1 MPVDD
6 DRQRPRAD
14 KPYRTYRGGGRRR
27 SSLDDELAGL
37 KAPTG
42 RRGKAAGGPGAGA
55 GTPARAGAPSSRG
68 ASAGGRGGDA
78 DGGAG
83 AAAVRGAGRGGAAG
97 GGAAASGAGRG
108 GAAGG
113 GAAGGGPS
121 YRRYGAGGA
130 EQPAKRRRRFRWWHV
145 PLVLVVLLVVAG
157 VVAVVLAYPGYK
169 RFDKAVDNSNR
180 RLGPE
185 ATAALDPDEGWSLVT
200 SPTTVLLLGVDSK
213 QGEPARSDTILLMR
227 FDPDEHTVNQL
238 SIPRDTLVDIPGHG
252 EGKLNSAIYWG
263 GPELAVK
270 TLQQYLGIPINHVM
284 VVNFKGFPRLVN
296 SVGGVDMYV
305 PQTVQTVASRDRVVV
320 FEKGWQHFD
329 GKNAMLYVRIRMV
342 DDDFHRARRQQ
353 QFVAALQK
361 KIAQPSNLWQLP
373 DIGRRFMSGVDTD
386 LTTNELLA
394 LGWVKYRAD
403 DKKGR
408 KMVLAG
414 EPSWQGGV
422 SYVLPPS
429 GEKMARVLA
438 RFLGE

>member
-1 MPVDD
+1 MDD

-37 KAPTG
+37 KAPKR
-42 RRGKAAGGPGAGA
+42 RRGKAAPGSAPASGRAAGAGPAGAGAASAREAGSARGAAPGGAGRDGAATGGAGTGGAGA
-55 GTPARAGAPSSRG
+55 G
-68 ASAGGRGGDA
+68 
-78 DGGAG
+78 GGA
-83 AAAVRGAGRGGAAG
+83 
-97 GGAAASGAGRG
+97 
-108 GAAGG
+108 
-113 GAAGGGPS
+113 AAGGGPS

-130 EQPAKRRRRFRWWHV
+130 EPPAKSRRRFRWWHV

-185 ATAALDPDEGWSLVT
+185 ATAALDPDEGWSLLT
-200 SPTTVLLLGVDSK
+200 GPTTVLLLGVDSK

-238 SIPRDTLVDIPGHG
+238 SIPRDTLVDIPGYG
-252 EGKLNSAIYWG
+252 ESKLNSAIYWG

-284 VVNFKGFPRLVN
+284 IVNFKGFPRLVN

-305 PQTVQTVASRDRVVV
+305 PQTVQTIASRDRVVV

-414 EPSWQGGV
+414 EPTWQGGV

>member
-37 KAPTG
+37 KAPAG
-42 RRGKAAGGPGAGA
+42 RRGKAAAG
-55 GTPARAGAPSSRG
+55 GAP
-68 ASAGGRGGDA
+68 AGGGGE
-78 DGGAG
+78 GGAG
-83 AAAVRGAGRGGAAG
+83 AAPARGAAG
-97 GGAAASGAGRG
+97 GGAAAGDAASRR
-108 GAAGG
+108 AGG
-113 GAAGGGPS
+113 GAPS
-121 YRRYGAGGA
+121 YRRYGAGGV
-130 EQPAKRRRRFRWWHV
+130 EEPAKSRRRFRWWHV
-145 PLVLVVLLVVAG
+145 PLVLAVLLVVAG
-157 VVAVVLAYPGYK
+157 VVGVVLAYPGYK

-185 ATAALDPDEGWSLVT
+185 ATAALDPDEGWSLIT

-227 FDPDEHTVNQL
+227 FDPDDHTVNQL
-238 SIPRDTLVDIPGHG
+238 SIPRDTLVEIPGHG
-252 EGKLNSAIYWG
+252 EGKINSAIYWG

-270 TLQQYLGIPINHVM
+270 TVQQYLGIPINHVM
-284 VVNFKGFPRLVN
+284 VVNFKGFTRLVN

-305 PQTVQTVASRDRVVV
+305 PRTVQTIASRDRVVV
-320 FEKGWQHFD
+320 YEKGWQHFD

-353 QFVAALQK
+353 QFVAALQR

-403 DKKGR
+403 DEKSR

-414 EPSWQGGV
+414 EPTWQGGV
-422 SYVLPPS
+422 SYVLPPP
-429 GEKMARVLA
+429 GEKRARVLA

>member
-37 KAPTG
+37 KAPTA
-42 RRGKAAGGPGAGA
+42 RRGKRPAGGVPAGGPGAGA
-55 GTPARAGAPSSRG
+55 GSPSRAGA
-68 ASAGGRGGDA
+68 AS
-78 DGGAG
+78 
-83 AAAVRGAGRGGAAG
+83 G
-97 GGAAASGAGRG
+97 GGAAAGGAARG

-113 GAAGGGPS
+113 GAAGGGPP

-130 EQPAKRRRRFRWWHV
+130 EQPAKSRRRFRWWHV
-145 PLVLVVLLVVAG
+145 PLVLAVLLVVAG

-185 ATAALDPDEGWSLVT
+185 ATAALDPDEGWCLAT

-227 FDPDEHTVNQL
+227 FDPDDGTVNQL

-252 EGKLNSAIYWG
+252 EGKINSAMYWG

-270 TLQQYLGIPINHVM
+270 TVQQYLGIPINHVM
-284 VVNFKGFPRLVN
+284 VVDFKGFFRLVN

-305 PQTVQTVASRDRVVV
+305 PRTVQTIASRDRVVV
-320 FEKGWQHFD
+320 YEKGWQHFD
-329 GKNAMLYVRIRMV
+329 GKNAMLYVRIRLV

-353 QFVAALQK
+353 QFLAALQK
-361 KIAQPSNLWQLP
+361 KIVRPSNLRELP

-403 DKKGR
+403 DTKGR

-414 EPSWQGGV
+414 EPTWQGGV

-429 GEKMARVLA
+429 DERIARVLS
-438 RFLGE
+438 RFLNE

>member
-37 KAPTG
+37 KAPAR
-42 RRGKAAGGPGAGA
+42 RRGKAA
-55 GTPARAGAPSSRG
+55 
-68 ASAGGRGGDA
+68 
-78 DGGAG
+78 AG
-83 AAAVRGAGRGGAAG
+83 AAANGAARGGAGGSGAANGAARGGAAG
-97 GGAAASGAGRG
+97 GGAAG
-108 GAAGG
+108 
-113 GAAGGGPS
+113 GGGPS

-130 EQPAKRRRRFRWWHV
+130 EQPAKSRRRFRWWHV
-145 PLVLVVLLVVAG
+145 PLILAVLLVVAG

-185 ATAALDPDEGWSLVT
+185 AAAALDPDEGWCLAT

-270 TLQQYLGIPINHVM
+270 TVQQYLGIPINHVM

-305 PQTVQTVASRDRVVV
+305 PRTVQTIASRDRVVV
-320 FEKGWQHFD
+320 YEKGWQHFD
-329 GKNAMLYVRIRMV
+329 GKNAMLYVRIRYT

-353 QFVAALQK
+353 QFVAALQR
-361 KIAQPSNLWQLP
+361 KIAQPSNVWQLP

-386 LTTNELLA
+386 LTTNEILA

-403 DKKGR
+403 EKKSR
-408 KMVLAG
+408 KMVLTG

-429 GEKMARVLA
+429 GEKMARVLG

>member
-1 MPVDD
+1 
-6 DRQRPRAD
+6 
-14 KPYRTYRGGGRRR
+14 
-27 SSLDDELAGL
+27 
-37 KAPTG
+37 
-42 RRGKAAGGPGAGA
+42 
-55 GTPARAGAPSSRG
+55 
-68 ASAGGRGGDA
+68 
-78 DGGAG
+78 
-83 AAAVRGAGRGGAAG
+83 
-97 GGAAASGAGRG
+97 
-108 GAAGG
+108 
-113 GAAGGGPS
+113 
-121 YRRYGAGGA
+121 
-130 EQPAKRRRRFRWWHV
+130 V

-157 VVAVVLAYPGYK
+157 VVGVVLAYPGYK

-185 ATAALDPDEGWSLVT
+185 ATAALDPDEGWSLIT

-227 FDPDEHTVNQL
+227 FDPDSRTVNQL

-270 TLQQYLGIPINHVM
+270 TVQQYLGIPINHVM

-305 PQTVQTVASRDRVVV
+305 PQTVQTIASRDRVVV
-320 FEKGWQHFD
+320 YEKGWQHFD

-361 KIAQPSNLWQLP
+361 KIAQPSNLRQLP

-414 EPSWQGGV
+414 EPTWQGGV

-429 GEKMARVLA
+429 GEEKARVLA

>member
-37 KAPTG
+37 KAPAR
-42 RRGKAAGGPGAGA
+42 RRGKATAGGEPAGGRGAGA
-55 GTPARAGAPSSRG
+55 RSPNRAGAPSGRG
-68 ASAGGRGGDA
+68 ASA
-78 DGGAG
+78 
-83 AAAVRGAGRGGAAG
+83 AAAAYRRRRGGAAG
-97 GGAAASGAGRG
+97 GGAAGG
-108 GAAGG
+108 GAAG
-113 GAAGGGPS
+113 GGGPS

-130 EQPAKRRRRFRWWHV
+130 EQPAKSRRRFRWWHV
-145 PLVLVVLLVVAG
+145 PLVLAVLLVVAG

-185 ATAALDPDEGWSLVT
+185 ATAALDPDEGWSRIT

-213 QGEPARSDTILLMR
+213 QGEPARSDTILLMH

-238 SIPRDTLVDIPGHG
+238 SIPRDTLVEIPGHG
-252 EGKLNSAIYWG
+252 EGKINSAIYWG

-270 TLQQYLGIPINHVM
+270 TVQQYLGIPINHVM

-305 PQTVQTVASRDRVVV
+305 PRTVQTIASRDRVVV
-320 FEKGWQHFD
+320 YEKGWQHFD

-403 DKKGR
+403 DTKGR

-429 GEKMARVLA
+429 GEKRARVLA

>member
-14 KPYRTYRGGGRRR
+14 KPYRKYRGGGRRR

-37 KAPTG
+37 RAPAA
-42 RRGKAAGGPGAGA
+42 RRGKAAAGGTPAGGA
-55 GTPARAGAPSSRG
+55 GTGVGSPSRAGAAPGS
-68 ASAGGRGGDA
+68 
-78 DGGAG
+78 
-83 AAAVRGAGRGGAAG
+83 GAAG
-97 GGAAASGAGRG
+97 GGGGSGDAARG
-108 GAAGG
+108 DAAGG
-113 GAAGGGPS
+113 GGAGTPS
-121 YRRYGAGGA
+121 YRRYEAGGA
-130 EQPAKRRRRFRWWHV
+130 EQPAKSRRRFRWWHV
-145 PLVLVVLLVVAG
+145 PLVLAVLLVVAG
-157 VVAVVLAYPGYK
+157 VVAIVLAYPGYK

-185 ATAALDPDEGWSLVT
+185 ATAALDPDEGWSRLT

-213 QGEPARSDTILLMR
+213 QGEPARSDTILLTR
-227 FDPDEHTVNQL
+227 FDPDQHTVNQL

-263 GPELAVK
+263 GPELAVE
-270 TLQQYLGIPINHVM
+270 TVQQYLGIPVNHVM

-305 PQTVQTVASRDRVVV
+305 PRTVQTIASRDRVVV
-320 FEKGWQHFD
+320 YEKGWQHFD
-329 GKNAMLYVRIRMV
+329 GKNAMLYVRIRMI

-353 QFVAALQK
+353 QFVAALQR
-361 KIAQPSNLWQLP
+361 KIAQPSNIWQLP
-373 DIGRRFMSGVDTD
+373 DIGRRFMSGIDTD

-403 DKKGR
+403 EKKSR
-408 KMVLAG
+408 RMVLTG

-429 GEKMARVLA
+429 GEKMARVLT

>member
-37 KAPTG
+37 KTPKR
-42 RRGKAAGGPGAGA
+42 RRGKAAPGSAPAGGRAAGAGAAGAEAASARGPAGGAPANGAGA
-55 GTPARAGAPSSRG
+55 GSPSRAGA
-68 ASAGGRGGDA
+68 ASGR
-78 DGGAG
+78 G
-83 AAAVRGAGRGGAAG
+83 AAA
-97 GGAAASGAGRG
+97 G

-113 GAAGGGPS
+113 GAAGGGGPGTPS

-130 EQPAKRRRRFRWWHV
+130 EQPAKSRRRFRWWHV
-145 PLVLVVLLVVAG
+145 PLVLAVLLVVAG

-185 ATAALDPDEGWSLVT
+185 ATAALDPDEGWSLAT

-213 QGEPARSDTILLMR
+213 QGEPARSDTILLMH

-263 GPELAVK
+263 GPELAIK
-270 TLQQYLGIPINHVM
+270 TVQQYLGIPINHVM

-305 PQTVQTVASRDRVVV
+305 PRTVQTIASRDRVVV

-353 QFVAALQK
+353 QFVAALQR